1 MQRKR
6 HKVRD
11 KASFLVYQRRHRAPI
26 LPICSAKASTDV
38 NEAGRGQICLDRVPT
53 SAGRLDVMSCLSGFG
68 PDVESESEWHSDV
81 SSSEY
86 EEWNTH
92 DTASQDIDSGER
104 NTEGSIRGTGEA

>member
-1 MQRKR
+1 
-6 HKVRD
+6 
-11 KASFLVYQRRHRAPI
+11 
-26 LPICSAKASTDV
+26 
-38 NEAGRGQICLDRVPT
+38 
-53 SAGRLDVMSCLSGFG
+53 MSCLSGFG